1 MMLTIIPAS
10 ELPRVS
16 VKGIDK
22 LVHFMLFLGF
32 GFLVAGSI
40 SNGREIRFYA
50 LTLLLTVI
58 YGITVEWLQRFI
70 PGRSVDSL
78 DILFN
83 FLGALA
89 GVSLYAILEK
99 KSKS

>member
-1 MMLTIIPAS
+1 
-10 ELPRVS
+10 
-16 VKGIDK
+16 
-22 LVHFMLFLGF
+22 MLFLGF